1 MDREP
6 CSVGWHMRAN
16 VVIPRA
22 LGADHPVLASV
33 LPVIA
38 ESQDVVTDVA
48 RIHEVAQWLAYEEL
62 PFPRFL
68 LPLTLELDRDGIID
82 FVLVANLLNF
92 AYTDFETGVR
102 YDQVID
108 GAVYADSDALLYCL
122 HRALAEGVPVL
133 DGAYLGQVTSD
144 DLRHL
149 LRGGTTELQMLDER
163 AAILREA
170 GATLVE
176 RYDGRFHNLVA
187 TASPRLY
194 DDGNGLL
201 ELLVR
206 DFPRFDDVAEYNGH
220 TVRFYKL
227 AQLAFWFLEVSLPGG
242 LGVADLD
249 RLTAFADYIVPVA
262 LRVLGIFHY
271 SDALEHAIGKGAL
284 IDAGSPWEVE
294 LRAHTIYATALLT
307 DEVNALRP
315 PELQVIVPQID
326 ARCWVP
332 FHKTHWPHHLTRT
345 IYY

>member
-1 MDREP
+1 VDLASALP
-6 CSVGWHMRAN
+6 V
-16 VVIPRA
+16 PRS
-22 LGADHPVLASV
+22 LGPNHPVLESV
-33 LPVIA
+33 LPVVA
-38 ESQDVVTDVA
+38 ESNDVTTDVT
-48 RIHEVAQWLAYEEL
+48 RVHEVAQWLAYEEL

-68 LPLTLELDRDGIID
+68 LPFTVELDRDDTID

-102 YDQVID
+102 FDQVVD

-122 HRALAEGVPVL
+122 HRAVLEGIDVL
-133 DGAYLGQVTSD
+133 DGAYLARVTAD
-144 DLRHL
+144 DLRQL

-163 AAILREA
+163 AAILRAA

-187 TASPRLY
+187 RASPALY
-194 DDGNGLL
+194 DDGKGLL

-206 DFPRFDDVAEYNGH
+206 DFPRFDDVAQYNGQ

-227 AQLAFWFLEVSLPGG
+227 AQLAFWFLHVSLPGG
-242 LGVADLD
+242 LGISDLN
-249 RLTAFADYIVPVA
+249 RLSAFADYIVPVG
-262 LRVLGIFHY
+262 LRVLDIFRY
-271 SDALEHAIGKGAL
+271 SDALEQAIASGQL
-284 IDAGSPWEVE
+284 IEPGSPWEVE

-326 ARCWVP
+326 ARLWLP
-332 FHKTHWPHHLTRT
+332 FHKTHAKHHLTKT

>member
-1 MDREP
+1 MDLT
-6 CSVGWHMRAN
+6 
-16 VVIPRA
+16 IPRC
-22 LGADHPVLASV
+22 LGPGHPVLDSV

-38 ESQDVVTDVA
+38 ESKDVTTDAA
-48 RIHEVAQWLAYEEL
+48 RVHDVAQWLAYEEL

-68 LPLTLELDRDGIID
+68 LPFAIELDRDRMID
-82 FVLVANLLNF
+82 FILVASLPNF

-102 YDQVID
+102 FDQVVD

-122 HRALAEGVPVL
+122 HRAVAEGVDVL
-133 DGAYLGQVTSD
+133 DGAYLAQVTTD
-144 DLRHL
+144 DLRRL
-149 LRGGTTELQMLDER
+149 FRGGTTELQMLDER
-163 AAILREA
+163 AAILRDA

-176 RYDGRFHNLVA
+176 RYDGQFHNLVA
-187 TASPRLY
+187 AASPALY
-194 DDGNGLL
+194 DDRHGLL

-227 AQLAFWFLEVSLPGG
+227 AQLAVWFLEVSLPGG
-242 LGVADLD
+242 LGLSDMS
-249 RLTAFADYIVPVA
+249 RLTAFADYIVPVG
-262 LRVLGIFHY
+262 LRVLGIFRY
-271 SDALEHAIGKGAL
+271 SDPLEAAIAGGVL

-326 ARCWVP
+326 ARFWVP

-345 IYY
+345 IFY

>member
-1 MDREP
+1 MDRASGLP
-6 CSVGWHMRAN
+6 VPHC
-16 VVIPRA
+16 
-22 LGADHPVLASV
+22 LGHRHPVLDSV

-38 ESQDVVTDVA
+38 ESKDVTTDAA
-48 RIHEVAQWLAYEEL
+48 RVHEVAQWLAYEEL

-68 LPLTLELDRDGIID
+68 LPFAIELDRDRMID
-82 FVLVANLLNF
+82 FILVANLLNF

-102 YDQVID
+102 FDQVVD

-122 HRALAEGVPVL
+122 HRAVAEGVDVL
-133 DGAYLGQVTSD
+133 DGAYLAQVTTD

-149 LRGGTTELQMLDER
+149 FRGGTTELQMLDER
-163 AAILREA
+163 AEILRDA

-176 RYDGRFHNLVA
+176 CYDGRFHNLVA
-187 TASPRLY
+187 AASPALY

-206 DFPRFDDVAEYNGH
+206 NFPRFDDVAEYNGH

-227 AQLAFWFLEVSLPGG
+227 AQLALWFLEVSLPGG
-242 LGVADLD
+242 LGLSDLN
-249 RLTAFADYIVPVA
+249 RLTAFADYIVPVG
-262 LRVLGIFHY
+262 LRVLGIFRY
-271 SDALEHAIGKGAL
+271 SDTLEAEIAGGVL

-307 DEVNALRP
+307 DEVNAIRP

-326 ARCWVP
+326 ARFWLP
-332 FHKTHWPHHLTRT
+332 FHKTHHPHHLTRT

>member
-1 MDREP
+1 VDLASALP
-6 CSVGWHMRAN
+6 V
-16 VVIPRA
+16 PRS
-22 LGADHPVLASV
+22 LGPDHPVLESV
-33 LPVIA
+33 LPVVA
-38 ESQDVVTDVA
+38 ESNDVTTDIA
-48 RIHEVAQWLAYEEL
+48 RVHDVAQWLAYEEL

-68 LPLTLELDRDGIID
+68 LPFTVELDRDDTID
-82 FVLVANLLNF
+82 FILVANLLNF

-102 YDQVID
+102 FDQVAD

-122 HRALAEGVPVL
+122 HRAVIEGIDVL
-133 DGAYLGQVTSD
+133 DGAYLAQVTAN
-144 DLRHL
+144 DLRQL

-163 AAILREA
+163 AAILRAA

-187 TASPRLY
+187 RASPALY

-227 AQLAFWFLEVSLPGG
+227 AQLAFWFLHVSLPGG
-242 LGVADLD
+242 LGISDLN
-249 RLTAFADYIVPVA
+249 RLSAFADYIVPVG
-262 LRVLGIFHY
+262 LRVLGIFRY
-271 SDALEHAIGKGAL
+271 SDALEQAIAAGQL
-284 IDAGSPWEVE
+284 IEAGSPWEVE

-326 ARCWVP
+326 ARFWLP
-332 FHKTHWPHHLTRT
+332 FHKTHAKHHLTKT

>member
-1 MDREP
+1 VDLASALP
-6 CSVGWHMRAN
+6 V
-16 VVIPRA
+16 PRS
-22 LGADHPVLASV
+22 LGPNHPVLESV

-38 ESQDVVTDVA
+38 ESSDVTTDVA
-48 RIHEVAQWLAYEEL
+48 RVHEVAQWLAYEEL

-68 LPLTLELDRDGIID
+68 LPFTVELDRDDTID
-82 FVLVANLLNF
+82 FILVANLLNF

-102 YDQVID
+102 FDQVVD

-122 HRALAEGVPVL
+122 HRAVVEGVDVL
-133 DGAYLGQVTSD
+133 DGAYLAQVTAG
-144 DLRHL
+144 DLRQL

-163 AAILREA
+163 AAILRAA
-170 GATLVE
+170 GTTLVE

-187 TASPRLY
+187 RASPALY
-194 DDGNGLL
+194 DNGNGLL

-206 DFPRFDDVAEYNGH
+206 DFPRFDDVAEYKGQ

-227 AQLAFWFLEVSLPGG
+227 AQLAFWFLHVSLPGG
-242 LGVADLD
+242 LGISDLN
-249 RLTAFADYIVPVA
+249 RLSAFADYIVPVG
-262 LRVLGIFHY
+262 LRVLGIFRY
-271 SDALEHAIGKGAL
+271 SDALEQAIASGQL
-284 IDAGSPWEVE
+284 IEPGSPWEVE

-326 ARCWVP
+326 ARFWLP
-332 FHKTHWPHHLTRT
+332 FHKTHAKHHLTKT